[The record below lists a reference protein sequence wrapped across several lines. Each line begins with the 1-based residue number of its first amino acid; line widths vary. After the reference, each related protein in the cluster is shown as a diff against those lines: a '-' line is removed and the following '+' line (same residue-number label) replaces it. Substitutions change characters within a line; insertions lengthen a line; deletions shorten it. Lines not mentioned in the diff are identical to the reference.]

1 MIILSPSSS
10 FSSLSTPSST
20 KSFSSSKIAL
30 REDDSYLNCAHSQIS
45 REGGLRGYYED
56 GDENDNDLHH
66 DYVHE
71 NNDVNDDDEM
81 KLNLLEQKPEL
92 QLVLEVDRRATN
104 RWKGQG
110 GSQQPRII
118 IIIIIIIILVLHIS
132 LFARPKMNLISRP
145 MPIKILSMSSSPSE
159 NAINLTVDSIETSS
173 HDWRRRHN

>member
-45 REGGLRGYYED
+45 REGGLRGYYEG
-56 GDENDNDLHH
+56 GDENDNDLHYDDH
-66 DYVHE
+66 D
-71 NNDVNDDDEM
+71 NDDDEM
-81 KLNLLEQKPEL
+81 KLNLLRQKPEL
-92 QLVLEVDRRATN
+92 QIAPEVDRRATN

-118 IIIIIIIILVLHIS
+118 IIIIIIIIILMLHIS